1 MKKSSGKSEK
11 KFLDEVTTF
20 FISNLSG
27 GGGCLFFDLYFTN
40 NQTYINAF
48 ALYYMYNIKKV
59 ATLFHP

>member
-27 GGGCLFFDLYFTN
+27 GVGVSFLWFIFY
-40 NQTYINAF
+40 
-48 ALYYMYNIKKV
+48 
-59 ATLFHP
+59 